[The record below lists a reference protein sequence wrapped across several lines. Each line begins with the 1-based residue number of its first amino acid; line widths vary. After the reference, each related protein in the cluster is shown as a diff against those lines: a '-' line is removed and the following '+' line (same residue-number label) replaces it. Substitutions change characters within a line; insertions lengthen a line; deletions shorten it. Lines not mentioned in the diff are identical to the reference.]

1 MENGPFMDDF
11 PIKTSIY
18 KGFSMAMLNNQ
29 MVSIYTQSAMKNE
42 PYRPEIDQF
51 HEQKRHVINQTS
63 PNWPSMWF
71 HFYSGTPI
79 KIYHWKIS
87 VIS

>member
-1 MENGPFMDDF
+1 
-11 PIKTSIY
+11 
-18 KGFSMAMLNNQ
+18 MAMLNNQ

-63 PNWPSMWF
+63 PN
-71 HFYSGTPI
+71 
-79 KIYHWKIS
+79 
-87 VIS
+87 